1 MQIYI
6 TNPSTL
12 TAVFY
17 PTELSPGNVVVNEI
31 NYNSSDN
38 FNPGDWI
45 ELYNSGDLDLDL
57 SGWVFKDDN
66 DDHVFLFPL
75 KTQKKDT
82 FVLSTASYYD
92 DSKKE
97 TKTNDG
103 EEEKRERKRS
113 KTR

>member
-1 MQIYI
+1 MQVYI

-45 ELYNSGDLDLDL
+45 ELYNSGDQILIYPA
-57 SGWVFKDDN
+57 G
-66 DDHVFLFPL
+66 FLKMIMIIMFSPPEETTL
-75 KTQKKDT
+75 NNN
-82 FVLSTASYYD
+82 SYLIIARIK
-92 DSKKE
+92 SFQ
-97 TKTNDG
+97 
-103 EEEKRERKRS
+103 
-113 KTR
+113 